1 MNQCLEDMKASTQH
15 STLPLP
21 LPISSTSH
29 LDRYPMRHIRFG
41 PTYAHLQAD
50 QKGSQKGRPRPHGKA
65 FPTGRTT
72 SAHEQPPKKNSAFRS
87 DGRGEDHKKA
97 AIQRGAISCSQYVL
111 YKSKFE
117 LKIQSPNEW
126 MWHKTRGSVRVA
138 LE

>member
-29 LDRYPMRHIRFG
+29 LDRYPMRHIRFA

-72 SAHEQPPKKNSAFRS
+72 SAHEQPPKKIVHFDLTDEEKTTR
-87 DGRGEDHKKA
+87 KP
-97 AIQRGAISCSQYVL
+97 Q
-111 YKSKFE
+111 SKE
-117 LKIQSPNEW
+117 EPS
-126 MWHKTRGSVRVA
+126 RA
-138 LE
+138 LSMYFTNLSLS